1 MEISKVFL
9 CCQYCKQQFCIKD
22 ELYFHWYKTC
32 VKYCNC
38 DNCHIP
44 VYVQVDSHN
53 RICVFYNRTNLDVP
67 VIQVLKQYLPN
78 VKFEN
83 LFFSESEDVEMTAV

>member
-1 MEISKVFL
+1 
-9 CCQYCKQQFCIKD
+9 
-22 ELYFHWYKTC
+22 
-32 VKYCNC
+32 
-38 DNCHIP
+38 